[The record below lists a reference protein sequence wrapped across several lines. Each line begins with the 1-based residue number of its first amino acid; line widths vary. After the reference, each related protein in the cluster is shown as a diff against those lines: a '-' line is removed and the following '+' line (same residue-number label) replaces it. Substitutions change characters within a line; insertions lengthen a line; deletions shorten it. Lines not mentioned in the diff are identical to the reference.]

1 MSNPYGAS
9 NGAKIAIRI
18 SASDTIVPVTSMKR
32 WMPCDCLNGA
42 AIRLKM
48 FARRR
53 GGSEIG
59 ALSAEPVTE
68 VVAVIG

>member
-1 MSNPYGAS
+1 
-9 NGAKIAIRI
+9 
-18 SASDTIVPVTSMKR
+18 MKR

-42 AIRLKM
+42 AIRLRM

-53 GGSEIG
+53 GGPTIG

-68 VVAVIG
+68 VVAVIA